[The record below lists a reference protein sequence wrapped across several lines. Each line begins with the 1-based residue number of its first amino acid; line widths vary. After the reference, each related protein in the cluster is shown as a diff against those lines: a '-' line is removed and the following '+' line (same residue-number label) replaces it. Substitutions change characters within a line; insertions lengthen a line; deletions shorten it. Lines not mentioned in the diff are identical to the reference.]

1 MWVGCRFSTEQK
13 VHVCCGHHSARN
25 SFFVRKITHNG
36 RPLLTSCSPKGNGH
50 EGGKSGGQWGGQDGV
65 KDTDVQVTRTWSPS
79 HQDAAK
85 IWLSCFDPG
94 DSAPAG
100 GLRICPFPVYH
111 QGITLCMRVQLLV
124 FHYHYIF
131 LLVLIATKLKGC
143 KSLWS
148 LPAFSR
154 ELIVI
159 GVFFSPQSRIKM
171 QPDWKLKMLFWPQNK
186 SLWISFTQ
194 PVYLSCDSAEMGLWI
209 WILSGSKALAEVAEP
224 CPWQPCWIN
233 SFQMAGLK
241 NEKKSVE
248 YKLILIWCYLRHRFN
263 F

>member
-1 MWVGCRFSTEQK
+1 MYASTALGIPLSL
-13 VHVCCGHHSARN
+13 HFP
-25 SFFVRKITHNG
+25 SFTHRHKIKKLQELVISSC
-36 RPLLTSCSPKGNGH
+36 LLA
-50 EGGKSGGQWGGQDGV
+50 GV
-65 KDTDVQVTRTWSPS
+65 DCD
-79 HQDAAK
+79 
-85 IWLSCFDPG
+85 CF
-94 DSAPAG
+94 
-100 GLRICPFPVYH
+100 
-111 QGITLCMRVQLLV
+111 
-124 FHYHYIF
+124 
-131 LLVLIATKLKGC
+131 
-143 KSLWS
+143 
-148 LPAFSR
+148 
-154 ELIVI
+154 
-159 GVFFSPQSRIKM
+159 FFSPQSSIKL

-209 WILSGSKALAEVAEP
+209 WILSGSKALAQVAEP